1 MPKIKDD
8 AWIDS
13 AILSDEFFKEI
24 KNFVERVH
32 EGKTGIL
39 SWLFFCKY
47 FRII

>member
-1 MPKIKDD
+1 MAKIKDD

-13 AILSDEFFKEI
+13 KILSDEFFKEI

-39 SWLFFCKY
+39 SWLFL
-47 FRII
+47 